1 MANEAGSIFSASDI
15 GELVKAFQNSLAKAP
30 SITTG
35 TGLNFLPLEEEA
47 RNTYQVFHPILDMLA
62 RVTPEELGHEVGGLQ
77 ATWKQILTPG
87 GNVLPSVPEGSRNA
101 YINIPA
107 RTTSAN
113 YVTLGIDAAVSFES
127 QSAGV
132 GFNDNLGTANL
143 AKLNTLLNLEERMA
157 IFGNS
162 GDGSNGTNGFQLG
175 QTNTPSIDLAGAG
188 KGNIVSGKNVSVYV
202 LALTGWG
209 VYNAA
214 NFGAKLAAP
223 GIAQQI
229 SYTSADGN
237 TVTMNGGCGILSA
250 ASAVKGATASG
261 DAIIVTVEPKAGT
274 FGYAVYVDS
283 TDAATPSVSNAYF
296 AGVFTTSVFTITS
309 LPGTSV
315 QTAYALAG
323 NDYSANPATAYTTGD
338 FDGVATWNA
347 GSQATSTPAYWEDL
361 AGAVLTGDG
370 AGGVTQLETA
380 IANQWNT
387 YQTTPD
393 AILLSSDVVPS
404 FQKAMQTS
412 PSGSGAGTFWVRQG
426 DPNNPAMGGS
436 LIEEYKCKFSAFGL
450 SKVLPIRNVP
460 WLPANT
466 IICPT
471 FTNPY
476 PAAGDTIPSNF
487 RMVCREG
494 YYGLKFP
501 YISRVHSMGI
511 YVEEA
516 LECYVPWAG
525 ILLTSVGD

>member
-1 MANEAGSIFSASDI
+1 MI
-15 GELVKAFQNSLAKAP
+15 P
-30 SITTG
+30 
-35 TGLNFLPLEEEA
+35 
-47 RNTYQVFHPILDMLA
+47 
-62 RVTPEELGHEVGGLQ
+62 RVTPEELGLEVGGLT

-87 GNVLPSVPEGSRNA
+87 GNILPSVPEGSRNA
-101 YINIPA
+101 YINIPT

-113 YVTLGIDAAVSFES
+113 FVTLGVDAAVTFES

-132 GFNDNLGTANL
+132 GFNDNLGSANL

-162 GDGSNGTNGFQLG
+162 GPASLNGAGSNGFALG
-175 QTNTPSIDLAGAG
+175 QTNTPTISIKATTGGSFA
-188 KGNIVSGKNVSVYV
+188 SGQTVTVY
-202 LALTGWG
+202 LMALTGWG
-209 VYNAA
+209 IYNAQ

-223 GIAQQI
+223 GIAQQV
-229 SYTSADGN
+229 SYASADGN
-237 TVTMNGGCGILSA
+237 TVTINGGCGELSDPSNAGTPLDVA
-250 ASAVKGATASG
+250 ATGSTIEV
-261 DAIIVTVEPKAGT
+261 VVEPTAGA
-274 FGYAVYVDS
+274 FGYAAYVDVS
-283 TDAATPSVSNAYF
+283 DPSTPSVSSAYF
-296 AGVFTTSVFTITS
+296 AGVFTTSKFILTA
-309 LPGTSV
+309 PGSV
-315 QTAYALAG
+315 RNQTAYQLA
-323 NDYSANPATAYTTGD
+323 NYDYSYNPATAFTTGD
-338 FDGVATWNA
+338 FDGVCTWIA
-347 GSQATSTPAYWEDL
+347 GSTLTSTPAYVFDL

-370 AGGVTQLETA
+370 AGGVVQLETA
-380 IANQWNT
+380 ISSQWNT

-393 AILLSSDVVPS
+393 AVLLSSDIVPS
-404 FQKAMQTS
+404 FQQAMQTS

-460 WLPANT
+460 WLPSNT
-466 IICPT
+466 ILCPT
-471 FTNPY
+471 FNNPY

-494 YYGLKFP
+494 YYGLKYP

-525 ILLTSVGD
+525 ILITSVGNGSAV